1 MTCDATFGA
10 GSENFGTVTGN
21 VTFQDGS
28 ANSGTVTG
36 NAAFEGNA
44 ENKAGAT
51 VTGNATFGILSIN
64 NGTVN
69 GTITPP
75 SIELSPA
82 EGQPSFG
89 MFLMYN
95 GSTIQQYTVGG
106 WYNGRYAFGGQP
118 YMTLEEAEAAFA
130 AYVLDSAYT
139 TWLLSNSGVNQFVDF
154 NNPNHNGKWA
164 YNQTEYASEADAQ
177 AAEQA
182 ENDLIASREAAYQAW
197 LSTNAGANWYSGD
210 NSNRTLYGN
219 WAYNNFELP
228 VTTANFGNLL
238 EFNEWIQAN
247 SGVNMYTFSTG
258 AQVWA
263 YNSTPYL
270 TQVEAQAAYDAA
282 NPQ

>member
-1 MTCDATFGA
+1 MNPSISIACDAVFGA
-10 GSENFGTVTGN
+10 GSENFGTVTGS

-28 ANSGTVTG
+28 ANSGTVVG
-36 NAAFEGNA
+36 NAVFEGNA
-44 ENKAGAT
+44 ENKVGAT

-75 SIELSPA
+75 SIDLSAA
-82 EGQPSFG
+82 EGQPSFN

-95 GSTIQQYTVGG
+95 SSTIQQYTAGG

-118 YMTLEEAEAAFA
+118 YMTLAEAEAALA

-164 YNQTEYASEADAQ
+164 YNQTGYASEAEAR
-177 AAEQA
+177 AAEAAAQ
-182 ENDLIASREAAYQAW
+182 ESAYQAW
-197 LSTNAGANWYSGD
+197 LA
-210 NSNRTLYGN
+210 
-219 WAYNNFELP
+219 
-228 VTTANFGNLL
+228 
-238 EFNEWIQAN
+238 AN
-247 SGVNMYTFSTG
+247 SGVNQYSGDG
-258 AQVWA
+258 ARNGQWA
-263 YNSTPYL
+263 YNSTEYSS
-270 TQVEAQAAYDAA
+270 QAEAQAAYDAA